1 MSSELT
7 DSYISLLRTMS
18 SELMDSETAV
28 LHQFIGTMSSELT
41 DSETTITGVP
51 NPLGGQQRNNNDEE
65 DDLAERA

>member
-7 DSYISLLRTMS
+7 
-18 SELMDSETAV
+18 DSETAV